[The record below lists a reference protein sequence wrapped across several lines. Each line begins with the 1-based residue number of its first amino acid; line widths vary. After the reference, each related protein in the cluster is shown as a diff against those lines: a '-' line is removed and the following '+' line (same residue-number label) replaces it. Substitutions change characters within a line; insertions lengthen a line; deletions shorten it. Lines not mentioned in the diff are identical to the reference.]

1 MKQWLKHIEIAI
13 RKAFIRLLML
23 RSQKETP
30 PLPLELGETPTIL
43 LLRQDRLGD
52 AIITTPLLLALKAKY
67 PKAKFM
73 MLLGENNKDI
83 APLMPFEMEFVLYRK
98 HILEDLKMLR
108 KLRHRKIDVL
118 IDLMDN
124 PSATSSMLTAMIAAK
139 YSVGIQKENAS
150 MYNVLVP
157 LLDRAKHHVTRRI
170 TELASAFGIDPETI
184 NLKPTLK
191 SQNVQQISGRIG
203 LNISAGAESRCATT
217 DTNSRIAKGLIHEH
231 LASEVIIFS
240 HPSDRKKAEAI
251 LQIANDKQITLA
263 PKTATFSE
271 FAAQVTQCEI
281 LITPDTSAL
290 HIASAYGIPVVGL
303 YAPFPSWLHYWTPI
317 GVEYEMIIQEP
328 NLSALEAEPVISAV
342 KLLRKKIETSLEQ
355 TI

>member
-1 MKQWLKHIEIAI
+1 MKQWLKHSEIAI

-23 RSQKETP
+23 RSQQQSPE
-30 PLPLELGETPTIL
+30 LPLSVGDSPTIL

-67 PKAKFM
+67 PNAHFI

-83 APLMPFEMEFVLYRK
+83 APLMPFEMEFVIYRK
-98 HILEDLKMLR
+98 HILEDIEMLR

-157 LLDRAKHHVTRRI
+157 LLDRAKYHVTRRI

-191 SQNVQQISGRIG
+191 SQNVEQIRGRVG
-203 LNISAGAESRCATT
+203 LNISAGAESRCATIE
-217 DTNSRIAKGLIHEH
+217 TNARIASGIIAEQ
-231 LASEVIIFS
+231 LANEVIIFS
-240 HPSDRKKAEAI
+240 LPKERKKAEAI
-251 LQIANDKQITLA
+251 ITLA
-263 PKTATFSE
+263 NDNRVMLAPETATFND
-271 FAAQVTQCEI
+271 FAKQIAQCEI

-328 NLSALEAEPVISAV
+328 NLSFLDAEQVIAAL
-342 KLLRKKIETSLEQ
+342 KTLRHKITS
-355 TI
+355 